1 MRVVFSKKTAASLAS
16 TSSCSSSSDFLRK
29 FSTNDNSKSPPRNP
43 LDQPPSKEFINT
55 INELASKAKFPNP
68 VEDIR
73 KVFDSQESRDFRNLL
88 AQRRQKINQGIKLT
102 EEEVQT
108 MMKAYAKG
116 IKPQSEQLKRICRKY
131 TLIEL

>member
-1 MRVVFSKKTAASLAS
+1 MYGINKLFRGWLIEWISWGTFAVIIR
-16 TSSCSSSSDFLRK
+16 RK
-29 FSTNDNSKSPPRNP
+29 LPEE
-43 LDQPPSKEFINT
+43 EFINT

-116 IKPQSEQLKRICRKY
+116 IEPHSEQLKRICRKY